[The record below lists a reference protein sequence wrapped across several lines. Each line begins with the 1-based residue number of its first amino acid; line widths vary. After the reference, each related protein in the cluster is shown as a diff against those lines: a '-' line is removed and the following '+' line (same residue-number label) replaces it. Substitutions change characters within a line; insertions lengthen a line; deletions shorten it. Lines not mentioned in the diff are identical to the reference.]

1 VDAKEPQKMVVFF
14 KYLFDERYLRG
25 PLRDNWLKLYDKQ
38 VGVGVRVGM
47 GIGIWVCVGACKLV

>member
-1 VDAKEPQKMVVFF
+1 MVVFF